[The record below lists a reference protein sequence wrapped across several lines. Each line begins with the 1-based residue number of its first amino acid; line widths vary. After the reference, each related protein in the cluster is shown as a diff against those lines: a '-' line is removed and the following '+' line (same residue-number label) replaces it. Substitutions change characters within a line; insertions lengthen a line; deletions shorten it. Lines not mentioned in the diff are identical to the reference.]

1 MTLAEAYG
9 QLTAPGEAF
18 EMAEVRIRGIA
29 TRIWKNAPTSLRE
42 LFLLSRSFGS
52 ATFVVC
58 EEDRVSYEAFARATL
73 ALASE
78 LQRQGVQKGDRV
90 ALVMRNL
97 PEWPVAFYAAVVAG
111 AIVAPLNAWWTGPE
125 LEYGLMDSG
134 AKIAILDA
142 ERFERIGDHLDHCP
156 DLVRVYVARQPTS
169 DVPAGVADPRVS
181 RLEKLI
187 GPVSAWAALP
197 QGVAPEVVLE
207 PEDDAAI
214 FYTSG
219 TTGKPKGALATHRN
233 ICTIVGTAGFAAART
248 LLRRGAPP
256 PVADAAQQKATL
268 LVVPLFHVTGCVAV
282 LAPLMSRGSKLV
294 LMRRWDAPGA
304 MSLIERERI
313 NATGGVP
320 TIAWQLVEHPERTR
334 YDLSSLESLAYGGA
348 PSAPELVRKIKEVF
362 PAVEPGNA
370 WGMSETSGAFTSHF
384 AEDYEAR
391 PDSCGTATAV
401 GDLKI
406 VDADG
411 RSLPPHA
418 VGELWVKGPQVVK
431 GYWNKPDETAQT
443 FVDGWMKTG
452 DLARVDEEG
461 RCYIVDRAKDML
473 IRGGENIYCV
483 EVENVLYEHPAVIDA
498 ALVGIPHRT
507 LGEVPAAVVT
517 LKQSGVAGEDELRN
531 FVAAR
536 LAAYKVPV
544 AIAFWP
550 EPLPRN
556 VNGKILK
563 ADLKKLFDAQG

>member
-1 MTLAEAYG
+1 MMLAEAYG

-18 EMAEVRIRGIA
+18 EMAEVPIRGIT
-29 TRIWKNAPTSLRE
+29 TRTWKNGPTSLRE

-97 PEWPVAFYAAVVAG
+97 PEWPVAFYAAVLAG
-111 AIVAPLNAWWTGPE
+111 AIVAPLNAWWTSPE

-134 AKIAILDA
+134 AKVAILDA
-142 ERFERIGDHLDHCP
+142 ERFERLGDHLDHCP
-156 DLVRVYVARQPTS
+156 DLARVYVARQPTS

-181 RLEKLI
+181 RLENII
-187 GPVSAWAALP
+187 GPVSGWAALP

-248 LLRRGAPP
+248 LLRRGSPP

-294 LMRRWDAPGA
+294 LMRRWDVPGA

-320 TIAWQLVEHPERTR
+320 TIAWQLVEHPERAR

-411 RSLPPHA
+411 RSLPPHT

-483 EVENVLYEHPAVIDA
+483 EVENVFYEHPAVIDA

-507 LGEVPAAVVT
+507 LGEVPAAVVA

-556 VNGKILK
+556 ANGKILK